1 MGDTDSQAGSISGG
15 AQESERDVNT
25 NVRGSS
31 KISREQEAVQ
41 ILADFISQRTRS
53 ESPQPSQQQQ
63 DAELHH
69 PDFEENVKAPFL
81 EFINNLQKSATP
93 LTYLCEQNVQPLY
106 MNPSTAPGYIPEFT
120 IEGNA
125 AAARV
130 NDYVK
135 AEVQQQ
141 QQQQEEDFV
150 GGGDEGGDEG
160 ASLGADLGAE
170 DEHTD
175 AIGSGLLD
183 YDPLS
188 GGVEQFWAVSY
199 QLAEIYQYF
208 QYFDNTNETLYP
220 VARTKAYLLMLET
233 IKKNSLNSELVK
245 SQFATVM
252 MLPPF
257 LSAK

>member
-1 MGDTDSQAGSISGG
+1 VSQ
-15 AQESERDVNT
+15 
-25 NVRGSS
+25 
-31 KISREQEAVQ
+31 K
-41 ILADFISQRTRS
+41 
-53 ESPQPSQQQQ
+53 QQ
-63 DAELHH
+63 DAELHR
-69 PDFEENVKAPFL
+69 PDFEDQVKAPFID
-81 EFINNLQKSATP
+81 FINKLQNSATP

-106 MNPSTAPGYIPEFT
+106 MNTSTAPGYIPSFT
-120 IEGNA
+120 IEGNTA
-125 AAARV
+125 TARV
-130 NDYVK
+130 NAYDE
-135 AEVQQQ
+135 AEDRQQ

-150 GGGDEGGDEG
+150 RGGDEG
-160 ASLGADLGAE
+160 ADGGAYGGAE
-170 DEHTD
+170 EEQVEPQQDDHAD

-199 QLAEIYQYF
+199 QLSEIYQYF
-208 QYFDNTNETLYP
+208 QYFDKTNETLYP
-220 VARTKAYLLMLET
+220 VARTKAYLLMLEM